1 MRRILVIED
10 DRILRRFVRRLLELE
25 GYTALEAADG
35 DEGLARAHEEDCDLV
50 LLDIRMPKRDGWSV
64 LEELKKAPKLK
75 DIPVVMWT
83 AVSEPGDESKAREM
97 GASDFLIKPVLPDA
111 LLSSIGVAL
120 AGDKNRVSRASRH
133 VR

>member
-64 LEELKKAPKLK
+64 LEELKKRTVR
-75 DIPVVMWT
+75 PVVGGVFAAEEAVT
-83 AVSEPGDESKAREM
+83 AHRFMEDRKSV
-97 GASDFLIKPVLPDA
+97 
-111 LLSSIGVAL
+111 
-120 AGDKNRVSRASRH
+120 
-133 VR
+133 VRTVVMMS